1 MAIET
6 YEQVGEFVEML
17 VTQLVDN
24 PDAVSVE
31 AIEQSGREVC
41 VEVSAD
47 PADIGKIIGR
57 SGRTIKSIRTLARAA
72 ASDAGF
78 RVEVE
83 IVEEDE

>member
-6 YEQVGEFVEML
+6 YGQVGEFVEML

-31 AIEQSGREVC
+31 AVEQSDREVC

>member
-6 YEQVGEFVEML
+6 HEQVGEFVEML

-24 PDAVSVE
+24 PDAVAVE
-31 AIEQSGREVC
+31 AIEQGGREVC

-47 PADIGKIIGR
+47 PDDIGKIIGR

>member
-6 YEQVGEFVEML
+6 REQVGEFVEML

-24 PDAVSVE
+24 PDAVAVE
-31 AIEQSGREVC
+31 AVEQSDRELC

-47 PADIGKIIGR
+47 PDDIGKIIGR

>member
-24 PDAVSVE
+24 PDAVAVE
-31 AIEQSGREVC
+31 AGEQSGSEVY

-47 PADIGKIIGR
+47 PDDIGKIIGR
-57 SGRTIKSIRTLARAA
+57 SGRTIKAIRTLTRAA